1 MYYNEFTLD
10 SSAAFSEF
18 LVSVERV
25 ELPWQLQRILRQQR
39 GPWKQQLTLVSLI
52 YY

>member
-18 LVSVERV
+18 LVSVWERSY
-25 ELPWQLQRILRQQR
+25 R
-39 GPWKQQLTLVSLI
+39 GDCSASSDNKEDRESNH
-52 YY
+52 